1 MLLTSFD
8 IGLVLSRLFCNS
20 VPPYE
25 TAFNFSIFILFQP
38 FISAYLSFSRRN
50 RVSEN
55 LDPFPECQ
63 KIWMYPACPTKG
75 AAPIQGQLGWAAGG
89 WNWILIKVHSNIK
102 NSIFLW
108 RDALLAQG
116 INANKKKIFLTAYFV
131 LAQGIPFLWMFAS
144 LPAPE
149 KWKLAIQEYVKS
161 YNFVWFSPTITP
173 FSSWKTNYLQALP
186 SFQTTEDACTC
197 NVSPSVAFL
206 ADIIPE
212 CCKNLEN
219 IFSDWKIAALRFRRV
234 EMLCSSPSKWL
245 FAVFKQDVN
254 PDIFLVLLFWS
265 VRITQPK
272 KKKNLPGSFW
282 LSCSAFF

>member
-1 MLLTSFD
+1 
-8 IGLVLSRLFCNS
+8 
-20 VPPYE
+20 
-25 TAFNFSIFILFQP
+25 
-38 FISAYLSFSRRN
+38 
-50 RVSEN
+50 
-55 LDPFPECQ
+55 
-63 KIWMYPACPTKG
+63 
-75 AAPIQGQLGWAAGG
+75 
-89 WNWILIKVHSNIK
+89 
-102 NSIFLW
+102 
-108 RDALLAQG
+108 
-116 INANKKKIFLTAYFV
+116 
-131 LAQGIPFLWMFAS
+131 MFAS

-254 PDIFLVLLFWS
+254 PDIFLVLLF
-265 VRITQPK
+265 
-272 KKKNLPGSFW
+272 
-282 LSCSAFF
+282 